1 MPSANVKKAESDI
14 NRSGPFGRARNWA
27 AGGVLA
33 LAALASCGDDG
44 DGGTEPE
51 DTQGLA
57 MCCEIG
63 SVCHLTAA
71 DPIGGAKQMCHSLGH
86 ENDPAACREQYEDCL
101 DVCGAEPMEMPH
113 GCL

>member
-1 MPSANVKKAESDI
+1 MV
-14 NRSGPFGRARNWA
+14 
-27 AGGVLA
+27 
-33 LAALASCGDDG
+33 SCGDDG
-44 DGGTEPE
+44 DGGTPE
-51 DTQGLA
+51 DTEGLA

-71 DPIGGAKQMCHSLGH
+71 DPIGGAKQVCHSLGH
-86 ENDPAACREQYEDCL
+86 QNDPAACREQYEDCL